1 MAIQQINATVTDVA
15 KPLVTNGGKI
25 AKMRVYV
32 ANTGS
37 TDDLFI
43 GNSSVTSA
51 NGYSL
56 GKFQSTGINNR
67 FQIDLFSGD
76 TLFGICAS
84 GKSTTVAILIPG
96 N

>member
-15 KPLVTNGGKI
+15 QALVTNTGKI

-32 ANTGS
+32 VNSGGTH
-37 TDDLFI
+37 DLFI

-51 NGYSL
+51 NGYVI

-76 TLFGICAS
+76 ALFGICAS
-84 GKSTTVAILIPG
+84 GQSTTVTILIPG

>member
-15 KPLVTNGGKI
+15 QALVTNSGKI
-25 AKMRVYV
+25 AKMRVYLV
-32 ANTGS
+32 NTGGS
-37 TDDLFI
+37 HDLFV
-43 GNSSVTSA
+43 GNSSVTSS
-51 NGYSL
+51 NGYVL

-76 TLFGICAS
+76 TLFGICS
-84 GKSTTVAILIPG
+84 NGNTTTVTILIPG

>member
-15 KPLVTNGGKI
+15 QALVTNSGKI
-25 AKMRVYV
+25 AKMRVYLV
-32 ANTGS
+32 NTGGS
-37 TDDLFI
+37 HDLFV
-43 GNSSVTSA
+43 GNSSVTSS
-51 NGYSL
+51 NGYVL

-76 TLFGICAS
+76 TLFGICSS
-84 GKSTTVAILIPG
+84 GNTTTVTILIPG

>member
-1 MAIQQINATVTDVA
+1 MALQQINVTVTDEA
-15 KPLVTNGGKI
+15 QPLVTNSGKI
-25 AKMRVYV
+25 AKMRVYLV
-32 ANTGS
+32 NTGG
-37 TDDLFI
+37 THDLFV
-43 GNSSVTSA
+43 GGSAVTSS
-51 NGYSL
+51 NGYVL

-84 GKSTTVAILIPG
+84 GQSTTVTVLIPG